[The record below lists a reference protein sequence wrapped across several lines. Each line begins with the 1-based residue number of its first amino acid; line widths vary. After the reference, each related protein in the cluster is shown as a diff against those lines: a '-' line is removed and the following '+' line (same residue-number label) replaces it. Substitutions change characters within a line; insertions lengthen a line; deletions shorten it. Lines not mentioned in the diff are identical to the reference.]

1 MQGALGLS
9 RSRTRSD
16 YANPV
21 VAIDSRELWHRK
33 IEAINRQIEE
43 LVETRDKLYRLLAD
57 NTVREIHDGDYE
69 VVEESIEALPFKP
82 RPRDFT

>member
-1 MQGALGLS
+1 MQGTLRLS
-9 RSRTRSD
+9 GPRTRSD
-16 YANPV
+16 YAHPV
-21 VAIDSRELWHRK
+21 VTNDSRELWHRK
-33 IEAINRQIEE
+33 IEALNRQIEE

-69 VVEESIEALPFKP
+69 VVEEAIEALPFKP